1 MLAYK
6 LGQFNDRPVI
16 DETLIPVE
24 FDLEWKE
31 EEERKIKITGN
42 LGLSCCQNALAGGLN
57 LYRRAN

>member
-31 EEERKIKITGN
+31 RRGRRKN
-42 LGLSCCQNALAGGLN
+42 
-57 LYRRAN
+57 